1 MPNTGPKG
9 RLRFV
14 FEKRRL
20 RLLIPALLVALT
32 VAAPAQAAKPIA
44 LGPGSSPWLVVDPAG
59 TAHMVFRSTP
69 DDGIVYCRL
78 PRGARACDIRTALPI
93 GGHAERTNLFRRA
106 DGLLVAVQTDKDED
120 VAPLNQIGGR
130 LWASYSSDNGVTF
143 SPPAVIASNIDSS
156 YPVALAPDGQSV
168 LLLLTFGDSAL
179 LRRAPFAAPDPR
191 VLDVEDTT
199 GVDYAGTIADLGG
212 GRMMVMHSTY
222 EATGWRIFNGGDPL
236 DVNTWPTRGVLGGVT
251 ADQLVSGP
259 RGIFLFDRH
268 GSIPQKLDDL
278 PPATIRSFDT
288 KKLRWRAP
296 RGVLADE
303 DIFNGSDLSQDASGR
318 LHVVAT
324 NADYGG
330 LGCVMYSRTA
340 TKRSWFGPTT
350 VLFFTRYK
358 ARMPSGASAVA
369 APDGRGFAAWTDAGG
384 MAWATPLKQKKGRYH
399 PIREGSNRATCGRS

>member
-1 MPNTGPKG
+1 
-9 RLRFV
+9 V

-20 RLLIPALLVALT
+20 LLLIPALLVALT

-44 LGPGSSPWLVVDPAG
+44 LGPGSAPRVVVDPAG

-78 PRGARACDIRTALPI
+78 PRGARACDVRTALPI
-93 GGHAERTNLFRRA
+93 GSPAETYKIFRRA
-106 DGLLVAVQTDKDED
+106 DGVLIAVQTDED
-120 VAPLNQIGGR
+120 DAAPLNQLGGR
-130 LWASYSSDNGVTF
+130 LWASYSSDNGATF
-143 SPPAVIASNIDSS
+143 SPPAVLASGIDGS
-156 YPVALAPDGQSV
+156 YAAALSPDGQSV

-179 LRRAPFAAPDPR
+179 LRRAPFAGPDQR

-199 GVDYAGTIADLGG
+199 GVDYSGRIADLGD

-236 DVNTWPTRGVLGGVT
+236 DINAWPTRGVLAGVRGT
-251 ADQLVSGP
+251 QLVSGP
-259 RGIFLFDRH
+259 RGIFLFDPH
-268 GSIPQKLDDL
+268 GSNDQKLDDL
-278 PPATIRSFDT
+278 PPATIRSFDS
-288 KKLRWRAP
+288 KKLRWRAA

-303 DIFNGSDLSQDASGR
+303 DIFNTSDLSQDARGR

-330 LGCVMYSRTA
+330 LGCVLYARTA

-358 ARMPSGASAVA
+358 ARMPSGALALA
-369 APDGRGFAAWTDAGG
+369 APDGRGWASWGDAGG
-384 MAWATPLKQKKGRYH
+384 QVWATPLRQKKGRYH
-399 PIREGSNRATCGRS
+399 PIREGTSRPTCR